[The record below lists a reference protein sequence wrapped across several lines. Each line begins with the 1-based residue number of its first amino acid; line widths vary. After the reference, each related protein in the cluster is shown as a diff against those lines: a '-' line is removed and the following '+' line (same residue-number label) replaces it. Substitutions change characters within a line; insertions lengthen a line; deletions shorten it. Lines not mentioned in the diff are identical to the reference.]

1 MDKAQYDERINAL
14 KVKYEPKIKAALQAI
29 ADSLIAKGYKLWRDS
44 ETGEVVY
51 DYSDEEYGWGINQ
64 PDPMTPGNAF
74 GIELYMTEEREREGG
89 EGTGISFL
97 LSGAK
102 ETGELL
108 YSFAPGNY
116 TPHVWVD
123 MNDDDDVEGRWQE
136 MVTALQSEDFP
147 SSLMKN
153 GVYPQTPLA
162 PLLGGHYGQKLREYL
177 QALADGSHNP
187 AYLMEA
193 YLKSSGK
200 CRVALVQA
208 VANMDIYPLVAADVL
223 EQAYDQYINSPK
235 GVTMEVPLPT
245 LEHLETTMPGI
256 TEWFNGK

>member
-1 MDKAQYDERINAL
+1 MDQEARDLRMQELKER
-14 KVKYEPKIKAALQAI
+14 YEPKIRGALLAI
-29 ADSLIAKGYKLWRDS
+29 AAKLQDAGYKLWSDS
-44 ETGEVVY
+44 DGVVY
-51 DYSDEEYGWGINQ
+51 DYSDDEYAWGINQ
-64 PDPMTPGNAF
+64 PDPLTPSNAF
-74 GIELYMTEEREREGG
+74 DLTITMTEEDKRETSDGPG
-89 EGTGISFL
+89 MSFM

-102 ETGELL
+102 ESGELL

-116 TPHVWVD
+116 SPHVWVD

-136 MVTALQSEDFP
+136 LATALESEEWV
-147 SSLMKN
+147 SSLQK
-153 GVYPQTPLA
+153 YQTFPQTKVG

-177 QALADGSHNP
+177 QAIADGSKNP

-200 CRVALVQA
+200 CRRALIAA
-208 VANMDIYPLVAADVL
+208 VENTGNCRVKAAELL

-245 LEHLETTMPGI
+245 LEHFETEMPGI
-256 TEWFNGK
+256 TEWFNGG